1 MKETKRSYVFLR
13 ISVRSICLWQFSC
26 FLQCLAVAQN
36 FSQMWFWKISQGFFL
51 SRFQV
56 IGTFKLSTVLK
67 QKPETTVTKDNELKN
82 LLLVS
87 VDCVR
92 HKKFPCGLGGHNI
105 EDPTLL
111 LWFAAVTLLL
121 GFVTVPRSARA
132 CSVQHAAGAA
142 GAGAVSCLA
151 VQSG

>member
-1 MKETKRSYVFLR
+1 M
-13 ISVRSICLWQFSC
+13 
-26 FLQCLAVAQN
+26 
-36 FSQMWFWKISQGFFL
+36 
-51 SRFQV
+51 

-67 QKPETTVTKDNELKN
+67 QKPETTVTKDNVLKN

-111 LWFAAVTLLL
+111 L
-121 GFVTVPRSARA
+121 
-132 CSVQHAAGAA
+132 
-142 GAGAVSCLA
+142 
-151 VQSG
+151 

>member
-1 MKETKRSYVFLR
+1 MLQKKSSYVFFR
-13 ISVRSICLWQFSC
+13 ISVRSICIWQFSC
-26 FLQCLAVAQN
+26 FLQCLAVAQK
-36 FSQMWFWKISQGFFL
+36 FSQMWFWKISQGFFFEQV
-51 SRFQV
+51 SGDWNFQ
-56 IGTFKLSTVLK
+56 IKHSSNK
-67 QKPETTVTKDNELKN
+67 KPETTVTKDNVLKN

-132 CSVQHAAGAA
+132 CSVQHAAGA
-142 GAGAVSCLA
+142 VSCLA
-151 VQSG
+151 MQTG

>member
-1 MKETKRSYVFLR
+1 MAVWLFSSMFGSGTKIFSIVFLK
-13 ISVRSICLWQFSC
+13 
-26 FLQCLAVAQN
+26 N
-36 FSQMWFWKISQGFFL
+36 FSGVLFL

-67 QKPETTVTKDNELKN
+67 HKPETTVTKDNVLKN

-111 LWFAAVTLLL
+111 L
-121 GFVTVPRSARA
+121 
-132 CSVQHAAGAA
+132 
-142 GAGAVSCLA
+142 
-151 VQSG
+151 

>member
-1 MKETKRSYVFLR
+1 MYGS
-13 ISVRSICLWQFSC
+13 
-26 FLQCLAVAQN
+26 LAVFFDVWLCSGTKIFSNVVFKN
-36 FSQMWFWKISQGFFL
+36 FSGFFL

-111 LWFAAVTLLL
+111 L
-121 GFVTVPRSARA
+121 
-132 CSVQHAAGAA
+132 
-142 GAGAVSCLA
+142 
-151 VQSG
+151 

>member
-1 MKETKRSYVFLR
+1 MFGSGTKL
-13 ISVRSICLWQFSC
+13 FSNVV
-26 FLQCLAVAQN
+26 LKN
-36 FSQMWFWKISQGFFL
+36 FSGVFL

-111 LWFAAVTLLL
+111 L
-121 GFVTVPRSARA
+121 
-132 CSVQHAAGAA
+132 
-142 GAGAVSCLA
+142 
-151 VQSG
+151 

>member
-1 MKETKRSYVFLR
+1 MYGS
-13 ISVRSICLWQFSC
+13 
-26 FLQCLAVAQN
+26 LAVFFDVWLCSGTKIFSNVVFKN
-36 FSQMWFWKISQGFFL
+36 FSGFFFEQV
-51 SRFQV
+51 SGDWNFQ
-56 IGTFKLSTVLK
+56 IKHSSIK

-111 LWFAAVTLLL
+111 L
-121 GFVTVPRSARA
+121 
-132 CSVQHAAGAA
+132 
-142 GAGAVSCLA
+142 
-151 VQSG
+151 